1 MDCVEDNTGER
12 IVGVPVG
19 INVGCGVGVVLGVAY
34 VTVVGDRNVGG
45 NVAEGDCE
53 GG

>member
-19 INVGCGVGVVLGVAY
+19 INVGCGVGVVLGVTY
-34 VTVVGDRNVGG
+34 VTVVVDTDVGEK
-45 NVAEGDCE
+45 VEGR
-53 GG
+53 